1 MKKFAAITVFAALAA
16 CSSVGPAPP
25 TERPVVEATACPEL
39 GVTIYFEP
47 TATTFP
53 ASADPVIATVS
64 QTIERCRARFSPV
77 KEVLI
82 AGHANR
88 GGDGAAA
95 DASANARAQA
105 VRQKFIDLGIRAN
118 RVKIV
123 PHDEID
129 DDPGQPLRR
138 HADVKIIFGVK
149 K

>member
-1 MKKFAAITVFAALAA
+1 MKKFAAITMFAALAA

-47 TATTFP
+47 AATTVP

-64 QTIERCRARFSPV
+64 QTIERCKARFSNV
-77 KEVLI
+77 KEVLV
-82 AGHANR
+82 AGQANR
-88 GGDGAAA
+88 GGAAA

-105 VRQKFIDLGIRAN
+105 VRQKFIDLGIRPD